1 MRQSRL
7 LCLLVLSAVLQG
19 CFPVLA
25 TGVGSGALMATDR
38 RSSGIYVEDEAIE
51 NKALSRIGA
60 QFKERVHVNV
70 TSFNRKV
77 LITGEAP
84 DETTIAAIGNIAA
97 GVENVRDVH
106 NATVIA
112 LPSSLTS
119 RSNDALLTSKV
130 KFNFTNNK
138 RFSST
143 HVKVVTEN
151 ETVYLL
157 GLVKRAEAGAASEIA
172 STTGGV
178 RKVVRVFEYLD

>member
-38 RSSGIYVEDEAIE
+38 RSSGIYIEDEAIE
-51 NKALSRIGA
+51 NKALARIGE
-60 QFKERVHVNV
+60 QFKQRVHVNV

-77 LITGEAP
+77 LLTGEVP
-84 DETTIAAIGNIAA
+84 DAATRAGIGKIAAD
-97 GVENVRDVH
+97 VENVRDVH
-106 NATVIA
+106 NATVVA

-130 KFNFTNNK
+130 KLNFTNNK
-138 RFSST
+138 RFSPN

-151 ETVYLL
+151 EVVYLL
-157 GLVKRAEAGAASEIA
+157 GLVKRAEADAASEIA

-178 RKVVRVFEYLD
+178 RKVVRMFEYLD

>member
-19 CFPVLA
+19 CLPVLA

-38 RSSGIYVEDEAIE
+38 RSSGIYIEDEVIE

>member
-7 LCLLVLSAVLQG
+7 LCLLVLGAVLQG

-138 RFSST
+138 RFIST
-143 HVKVVTEN
+143 HDKAVTEN

-157 GLVKRAEAGAASEIA
+157 GLVKRAEAGASSEIA

>member
-38 RSSGIYVEDEAIE
+38 RSSGIYIEDEAIE
-51 NKALSRIGA
+51 NKALARIGE
-60 QFKERVHVNV
+60 QFKQRVHVNV

-77 LITGEAP
+77 LLTGEVP
-84 DETTIAAIGNIAA
+84 DEATRAGIGKTAAA
-97 GVENVRDVH
+97 VENVRDVH
-106 NATVIA
+106 NATVVA

-130 KFNFTNNK
+130 KLNFTNNK
-138 RFSST
+138 RFSPN

-151 ETVYLL
+151 EVVYLL
-157 GLVKRAEAGAASEIA
+157 GLVKRAEADAASEIA

-178 RKVVRVFEYLD
+178 RKVVRMFEYLD

>member
-25 TGVGSGALMATDR
+25 TGAGSGALMATDR
-38 RSSGIYVEDEAIE
+38 RSSGIYIEDEAIE
-51 NKALSRIGA
+51 NKALARIGE
-60 QFKERVHVNV
+60 QFKQRVHVNV

-77 LITGEAP
+77 LLTGEVP
-84 DETTIAAIGNIAA
+84 DAATRAGIGKIAAA
-97 GVENVRDVH
+97 VENVRDVH
-106 NATVIA
+106 NATVVA

-130 KFNFTNNK
+130 KLNFTNNK
-138 RFSST
+138 RFSPN

-151 ETVYLL
+151 EVVYLL
-157 GLVKRAEAGAASEIA
+157 GLVKRAEADAASEIA

-178 RKVVRVFEYLD
+178 RKVVRMFEYLD

>member
-157 GLVKRAEAGAASEIA
+157 GLAKRAEAGAASEIA